1 MNKIKLYQKQENLLL
16 FSDNQ
21 GKLHA
26 FKTYSPRAFQ

>member
-1 MNKIKLYQKQENLLL
+1 MQYNKNENLFL

-26 FKTYSPRAFQ
+26 FQLYNPHAF

>member
-1 MNKIKLYQKQENLLL
+1 MDKYMQYKENKNLIL

-26 FKTYSPRAFQ
+26 FQSHNIL